1 MRGKLELEPGAHVL
15 SRIIPAHAGQTQLGY
30 ALLSERSD
38 HPRAC
43 GANGTPCSPNN
54 CHAGSSPRMRGKR
67 GRLVAVAAAR
77 RIIPAHAGQTIGA
90 LRDTTD
96 LADHPRACG
105 ANLTWRE
112 ARRVR
117 SGSSPRM
124 RGKHQNH
131 AWRQPHTRIIPAH
144 AGQTASL
151 RRAPPLPPDHPR
163 ACGANSLIPLAKRT
177 PTIREKFDLHSR
189 SHFANVI
196 MVPNFLMSTRNPQ
209 FNIATT
215 TIYQNGDI
223 VMHCSNLFYEMHP
236 EISRWIHPDHE
247 AS

>member
-1 MRGKLELEPGAHVL
+1 MRGKQGDDRHQQP
-15 SRIIPAHAGQTQLGY
+15 Q
-30 ALLSERSD
+30 
-38 HPRAC
+38 
-43 GANGTPCSPNN
+43 
-54 CHAGSSPRMRGKR
+54 
-67 GRLVAVAAAR
+67 R
-77 RIIPAHAGQTIGA
+77 RIIPAHAGQTVWLRPA
-90 LRDTTD
+90 LF
-96 LADHPRACG
+96 
-105 ANLTWRE
+105 
-112 ARRVR
+112 
-117 SGSSPRM
+117 SIS
-124 RGKHQNH
+124 
-131 AWRQPHTRIIPAH
+131 
-144 AGQTASL
+144 
-151 RRAPPLPPDHPR
+151 DHPR